1 MIFTDISLKFKEYRS
16 PLLKLLYYLYQPYK
30 WLFFVP
36 FLIIM
41 NFAIFI
47 FIPFTAFF
55 CPKYL
60 DLLAVIW
67 SRLSLFA
74 TPVFTEIKG
83 KENIE
88 RDKSYIIVANHS
100 SQYDI
105 FVLYGWLGIPFK
117 WVMKEELR
125 KVPVIGYFCEVA
137 GHIFIDRSKPDE
149 AIKRIN
155 NAKENLIKEN
165 KSILFFPE
173 GTRSLDGRVKNF
185 KKGAFQLALEMKIPV
200 LPVTIK
206 GTHSILP
213 SKTTDLLPGRAEL
226 IIHKP
231 INVEDLDKNSINGL
245 IYKTK
250 SIIESSL

>member
-1 MIFTDISLKFKEYRS
+1 MIFTDIALKFKDYKYQIF
-16 PLLKLLYYLYQPYK
+16 KLLYYLYQPYK
-30 WLFFVP
+30 WLVFVP
-36 FLIIM
+36 FFIIM

-47 FIPFTAFF
+47 FIPFTAYF

-60 DLLAVIW
+60 DILAVIW

-88 RDKSYIIVANHS
+88 KNKSYIIVANHS

-105 FVLYGWLGIPFK
+105 FVLYGCLQIPFK

-125 KVPVIGYFCEVA
+125 KLPVIGYFCEVA

-149 AIKRIN
+149 AIKKLN

-173 GTRSLDGRVKNF
+173 GTRSLDGKVKDF
-185 KKGAFQLALEMKIPV
+185 KKGAFILALEMNIPI

-206 GTHSILP
+206 GTHS
-213 SKTTDLLPGRAEL
+213 
-226 IIHKP
+226 
-231 INVEDLDKNSINGL
+231 
-245 IYKTK
+245 
-250 SIIESSL
+250 

>member
-1 MIFTDISLKFKEYRS
+1 MIIENIKLKFKEYRS
-16 PLLKLLYYLYQPYK
+16 PLFKLFYYLYKPYK
-30 WLFFVP
+30 WFVFIPFF
-36 FLIIM
+36 IIM
-41 NFAIFI
+41 NFLIFT
-47 FIPFTAFF
+47 FIPFTAYF

-60 DLLAVIW
+60 DILAVIW
-67 SRLSLFA
+67 SRSSLIA

-88 RDKSYIIVANHS
+88 KNKSYIIVANHA

-117 WVMKEELR
+117 WIMKEELR
-125 KVPVIGYFCEVA
+125 KIPVIGYFCQVA
-137 GHIFIDRSKPDE
+137 GHIFIDRSKPEE

-155 NAKENLIKEN
+155 NAKEFLIKKN
-165 KSILFFPE
+165 YSILFFPE
-173 GTRSLDGRVKNF
+173 GTRSLDGRVKKF
-185 KKGAFQLALEMKIPV
+185 KKGAFKLALEMNIPV

-213 SKTTDLLPGRAEL
+213 AKTTNLLPGKAEL

-231 INVEDLDKNSINGL
+231 ISVEGLNKDSINNL
-245 IYKTK
+245 ISKTK
-250 SIIESSL
+250 FIIEKSL